1 MMNKVL
7 GICNLHDSP
16 SLGKLT
22 KTRPLGALS
31 FLSRFGLMDF
41 TLSNFSN
48 SEIDRVI
55 ILTESNASAVT
66 NHTGQGNVWINNTR
80 TGFLKILMNEKLI
93 ESPKFNTDIKNIEA
107 HYSVIEDINPEYIVV
122 APTFFLMSI
131 DFREVIEAH
140 EESGA
145 EATMV
150 YLKTKK
156 EKSGFMNCDSM
167 IIEKNGVVSH
177 VDTVV
182 KEMKGQNI
190 SLETFIF
197 TRESFDKTIATA
209 KKVSALYGIRK
220 ALNYAINHHRL
231 IVNAYQFDGYVV
243 PIMSSKDFIDRSFD
257 LLAYENR
264 SQLFNDNW
272 PIYTTTHNTPPA
284 FYGNKANVMNSIVG
298 NGAIIKGTVENSIIS
313 RDVVVEEGAVVRNCI
328 LFTQTYVG
336 KNKTL
341 EYVLTDKNVKV
352 VEVKELKGKKD
363 DVLYVKQGET
373 V

>member
-1 MMNKVL
+1 
-7 GICNLHDSP
+7 
-16 SLGKLT
+16 
-22 KTRPLGALS
+22 
-31 FLSRFGLMDF
+31 
-41 TLSNFSN
+41 
-48 SEIDRVI
+48 
-55 ILTESNASAVT
+55 
-66 NHTGQGNVWINNTR
+66 
-80 TGFLKILMNEKLI
+80 
-93 ESPKFNTDIKNIEA
+93 
-107 HYSVIEDINPEYIVV
+107 
-122 APTFFLMSI
+122 
-131 DFREVIEAH
+131 
-140 EESGA
+140 
-145 EATMV
+145 
-150 YLKTKK
+150 
-156 EKSGFMNCDSM
+156 
-167 IIEKNGVVSH
+167 
-177 VDTVV
+177 
-182 KEMKGQNI
+182 MKGQNI
-190 SLETFIF
+190 SLETFVF

-264 SQLFNDNW
+264 AQLFNDNW

>member
-1 MMNKVL
+1 MNKVL

-22 KTRPLGALS
+22 KTRPLGALT

-66 NHTGQGNVWINNTR
+66 NHTVQGNVWINNTR

-107 HYSVIEDINPEYIVV
+107 HYSVIEDIDPEYIVV

-131 DFREVIEAH
+131 DFRKVIEAH

-145 EATMV
+145 EATLV
-150 YLKTKK
+150 YLKTTK
-156 EKSGFMNCDSM
+156 EKSGYMNCDSLT
-167 IIEKNGVVSH
+167 IEKNRVISH

-182 KEMKGQNI
+182 KETKGQNI
-190 SLETFIF
+190 SLETFVF
-197 TRESFDKTIATA
+197 TRESFGKTIAVA
-209 KKVSALYGIRK
+209 SKVSALYGIRK

-231 IVNAYQFDGYVV
+231 IVNAYRYDGYVV
-243 PIMSSKDFIDRSFD
+243 PILSSQDYINRSFD

-264 SQLFNDNW
+264 AKLFDENW

-284 FYGNKANVMNSIVG
+284 FYGEKASVMNSIIG
-298 NGAIIKGTVENSIIS
+298 NGAIIKGTVENSVIS
-313 RDVVVEEGAVVRNCI
+313 RDVVIEEGAVVRNCI
-328 LFTQTYVG
+328 LFTQTHVG
-336 KNKTL
+336 KDTKL
-341 EYVLTDKNVKV
+341 EYVLTDKSVNIK
-352 VEVKELKGKKD
+352 EVKELKGKKD
-363 DVLYVKQGET
+363 EVLYVKQGEN